1 MGKKRFFYRKPV
13 SVKEDT
19 RSDFYEK
26 PVETKETL
34 KKIEISQENKKP
46 KSIQTEPS
54 TQNPVLGGVRYV
66 YLFVF
71 FALLSGVF
79 YPIIIDDPNQDPYIV
94 IEGIGILFLGLVGG
108 IFVFKSITTEKTRG
122 IFFVIGFG
130 LIGVSL
136 ALIFLISKIII
147 INP

>member
-46 KSIQTEPS
+46 KSIQIEPS
-54 TQNPVLGGVRYV
+54 TQN
-66 YLFVF
+66 
-71 FALLSGVF
+71 
-79 YPIIIDDPNQDPYIV
+79 PIIIDDPNQDPYIV

-122 IFFVIGFG
+122 IFFVIGFA